1 VINAQ
6 AEYAREAGIR
16 VLLEM
21 PHVWDLYYDVERSKQ
36 MLSELRTN
44 NIGVT
49 IDSTH
54 WHTSDY
60 DLDDYVAFL
69 KDRLWHIHL
78 RDAAGK
84 DSPAGNYELEKTPG
98 KGEVDFRLLVETLD
112 KHGYT
117 GTVTLETEYKNY
129 KDPTEVDCENA
140 FAIAHLKKMGWDVAE
155 SVSLAVLGVRF
166 TKC

>member
-1 VINAQ
+1 M
-6 AEYAREAGIR
+6 
-16 VLLEM
+16 EM

-36 MLSELRTN
+36 MLSSLRSD

-60 DLDDYVAFL
+60 DLDDYVSHL
-69 KDRLWHIHL
+69 KDRLWHVHL

-84 DSPAGNYELEKTPG
+84 DSPTGNYELEKTPG
-98 KGEVDFRLLVETLD
+98 KGEVDFRRLGETLD
-112 KHGYT
+112 RHGYE

-129 KDPTEVDCENA
+129 KDPTEVDEENT
-140 FAIAHLKKMGWDVAE
+140 FAISHLESEGWDMSE
-155 SVSLAVLGVRF
+155 SLAPSAER
-166 TKC
+166 